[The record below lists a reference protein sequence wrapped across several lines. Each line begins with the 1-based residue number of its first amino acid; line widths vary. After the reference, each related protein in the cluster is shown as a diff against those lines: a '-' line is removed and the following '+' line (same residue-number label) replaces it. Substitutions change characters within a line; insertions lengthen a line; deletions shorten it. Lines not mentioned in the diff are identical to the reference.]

1 MIRGMRQI
9 RLASPSV
16 DRSDRRSVNRVL
28 KSGNL
33 AQGSVV
39 REFEENFSNAIH
51 AENAIAVNS
60 GTSGLL
66 IGLIAL
72 GVGAGDEVIVPS
84 FTFAASP
91 NSIVL
96 AGAKPVF
103 VDIDPVTFCLDPT
116 AVEAAVTGKTKAIM
130 VVHLY
135 GHPANMN
142 AIKQIAERH
151 NLLVIEDAAQA
162 HLAIYENQHIGTFGH
177 VSVFSFYPTKN
188 MTSGEGGMIIAKDPE
203 VARNCRLL
211 RNQGMEI
218 RYQNEVIG
226 YNMRMTDIHAA
237 LGNSQLRKLN
247 DWTNQRVENATYYLN
262 NIAGMQDIEL
272 PESSRHVYHQFTIR
286 IAGKRDEYVE
296 FMKRHGIDTG
306 VYYPNPCHKLK
317 SYNLELSLPYTEL
330 ACRQVVSIP
339 VHQNLKKKD
348 LQLVSSLTNK
358 FLEGKDI

>member
-1 MIRGMRQI
+1 MRQI
-9 RLASPSV
+9 RLASPTI
-16 DRSDRRSVNRVL
+16 DLRDRRSVNKVL

-39 REFEENFSNAIH
+39 SEFEENFSKVIE

-72 GVGAGDEVIVPS
+72 GVSDGDEVIVPS

-96 AGAKPVF
+96 AGAKPIF
-103 VDIDPVTFCLDPT
+103 VDIDPLTFCIDPI
-116 AVEAAVTGKTKAIM
+116 AIEEAITPKTKAIM
-130 VVHLY
+130 PVHMY

-142 AIKQIAERH
+142 AIKQIARKY
-151 NLLVIEDAAQA
+151 NLLIIEDAAQA
-162 HLAIYENQHIGTFGH
+162 HLAIYENQHIGTFGDI
-177 VSVFSFYPTKN
+177 SVFSFYPTKN

-237 LGNSQLRKLN
+237 LGNSQLKKLEN
-247 DWTNQRVENATYYLN
+247 WTSRRRENAAYYLS
-262 NIAGMQDIEL
+262 NITGAQVKEL

-286 IAGKRDEYVE
+286 VIEKRDEYAE

-306 VYYPNPCHKLK
+306 VYYPNPCHRLK
-317 SYNLELSLPYTEL
+317 SYNLDLSLPHTEL
-330 ACRQVVSIP
+330 ASKEVISIP
-339 VHQNLKKKD
+339 VHQNLKKRD
-348 LQLVSSLTNK
+348 LQLISSLTNE
-358 FLEGKDI
+358 FLEGKEI